1 MRDENLIRLCK
12 SLAVELSAADF
23 PHIWKRAR
31 NRSNWYEELITDD
44 AFLMLQF
51 NNTKRLSIA
60 SDKPNAMRSAGS
72 ADRITVDPNRTPEAI
87 ARDIV
92 TRLLP
97 NARAYFQTC
106 RAETIRVKERQQA
119 HQLLLHSLKEF
130 TTWKQ
135 TDSDK
140 TRTQWRGNKARADV
154 YSNFISELRIDSPTI
169 EQTITILKIL
179 KG

>member
-12 SLAVELSAADF
+12 SLAVEMSVIDF
-23 PHIWKRAR
+23 PNLWKLDR
-31 NRSNWYEELITDD
+31 NRREWYEELTTRD
-44 AFLMLQF
+44 AWLMMQRDG
-51 NNTKRLSIA
+51 KRIHI
-60 SDKPNAMRSAGS
+60 S
-72 ADRITVDPNRTPEAI
+72 ADHPREMERVYNAPSITVSADRTPEAI

>member
-1 MRDENLIRLCK
+1 MHDENLHTLAIN
-12 SLAVELSAADF
+12 LAVEMSVIDF
-23 PHIWKRAR
+23 PNLWKLDR
-31 NRSNWYEELITDD
+31 NRREWYEELTTRD
-44 AFLMLQF
+44 AWLMMQRDG
-51 NNTKRLSIA
+51 KRIHI
-60 SDKPNAMRSAGS
+60 S
-72 ADRITVDPNRTPEAI
+72 ADHPREMERVYNAPSITVSADRTPEAI

>member
-1 MRDENLIRLCK
+1 MSVI
-12 SLAVELSAADF
+12 DF
-23 PHIWKRAR
+23 PNLWKLDR
-31 NRSNWYEELITDD
+31 NRREWYEELTTRD
-44 AFLMLQF
+44 AWLMMQRDG
-51 NNTKRLSIA
+51 KRIHI
-60 SDKPNAMRSAGS
+60 S
-72 ADRITVDPNRTPEAI
+72 ADHPREMERVYNAPSITVSADRTPEAI